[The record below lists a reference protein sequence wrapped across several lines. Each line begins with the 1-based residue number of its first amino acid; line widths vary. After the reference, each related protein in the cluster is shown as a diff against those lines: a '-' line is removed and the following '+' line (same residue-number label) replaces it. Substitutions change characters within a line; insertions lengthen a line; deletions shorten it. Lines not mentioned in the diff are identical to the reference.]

1 MIIRL
6 LCWHDNAAHP
16 FLQAQAAYDTVKKR
30 VDALAEVINA
40 AEDEIF
46 GEFCEEIGVENI
58 REYEERQLKLAQA
71 ESEARL
77 QFDTQIA
84 RLTHA
89 YVWAH
94 AAIHEA
100 NGISHTGHS
109 LLKSRSR

>member
-1 MIIRL
+1 MI
-6 LCWHDNAAHP
+6 
-16 FLQAQAAYDTVKKR
+16 QAQTAYDTVKTQMDKI
-30 VDALAEVINA
+30 AAVINE

-46 GEFCEEIGVENI
+46 ADFCTTIGVENI

-89 YVWAH
+89 YV
-94 AAIHEA
+94 
-100 NGISHTGHS
+100 SS
-109 LLKSRSR
+109 LIQSFQR